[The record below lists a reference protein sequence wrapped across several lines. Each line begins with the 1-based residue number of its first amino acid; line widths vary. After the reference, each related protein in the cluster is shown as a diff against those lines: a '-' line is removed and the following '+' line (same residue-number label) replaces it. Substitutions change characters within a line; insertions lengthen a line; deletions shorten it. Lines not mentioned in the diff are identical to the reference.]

1 MSTDIAGAWATVV
14 APVSGIFVPVPVLGD
29 AGGPLVVNLVLQ
41 GLDSI
46 NIQIACEI
54 TAAQAASSDPREGVF
69 YVFAKS
75 ASATMAGLPGDYQY
89 DLLETVPDS
98 IGIGFTAR
106 ETVPV
111 DAPYLLLMSRTANAA
126 EVRIRA
132 I

>member
-1 MSTDIAGAWATVV
+1 MTAIAGTWGSLV
-14 APVSGIFVPVPVLGD
+14 APVSGIYVPVPVLGD
-29 AGGPLVVNLVLQ
+29 VGGPLVVDMVLQ

-46 NIQIACEI
+46 QVQITCEI

-75 ASATMAGLPGDYQY
+75 ATATMAGLPGDYQY
-89 DLLETVPDS
+89 DILETVPDA
-98 IGIGFTAR
+98 IGTGFTAR
-106 ETVPV
+106 ETPPK